1 MNSKRVNNVIS
12 LLINEIKT
20 NERPESAKELAKEK
34 GINVAK
40 SFLNINHSGENLP
53 CERPKRNCR
62 AENGQPRNSDLSVNS
77 QEEQKTTPDEDNLD
91 GDNLDG
97 DNLDEDN
104 LDDDVIGEKEK
115 AALEFY
121 DERIDIFEE
130 EYVNKKYRFCTKNC
144 DSSLCCCGCFIPVCY
159 QSQRHEIY
167 VNQYRSLYAV
177 NVRIDDKRVI
187 HEHEINAVENGGD
200 GKQGDTKRGNGKRG
214 DTKRGNGK
222 RSHQHGDPKIP
233 PPVDKAENQTELPH
247 PECAENPEGEK
258 NREDEKSQIYH
269 AVFCE
274 NCNNHVAYLEI
285 KKNIFHF
292 FDVLPD

>member
-20 NERPESAKELAKEK
+20 NERPDSAKELAKEK

-53 CERPKRNCR
+53 CERPKRNYR
-62 AENGQPRNSDLSVNS
+62 AENGQARKSDRSVNS
-77 QEEQKTTPDEDNLD
+77 QEEQKTTPGEGNLD
-91 GDNLDG
+91 D
-97 DNLDEDN
+97 DN
-104 LDDDVIGEKEK
+104 LDDDVISEKEK

-167 VNQYRSLYAV
+167 VNQYRSFYAV

-187 HEHEINAVENGGD
+187 HEHEINAAENGGNH
-200 GKQGDTKRGNGKRG
+200 KEGDPKGGNSKRGSGKR
-214 DTKRGNGK
+214 N
-222 RSHQHGDPKIP
+222 HQHGDPKSP

-247 PECAENPEGEK
+247 PECVETPEGKK
-258 NREDEKSQIYH
+258 NGEDEKSQIYH

-274 NCNNHVAYLEI
+274 NCNNHIAYLEI